1 MLRALVLIP
10 MSAAVSYSL
19 GFGLSNNWN
28 YKDSPIVKLLC
39 ADQSINVSSYHQGKK
54 DTNPQD
60 SKANT
65 FPKTFANPKFSLD
78 SPIVQL
84 LCTDQSRKVSS
95 FHQGKKD
102 TNPQDSKANTFPQ
115 TFAKPKFSL
124 TQSQLNQSNSQP
136 TLPGL
141 SRQTVSPK
149 NFAKI
154 QPSLPAATVIPP
166 EIVKTLPIDR
176 IVARSV
182 GGDLLTMRFETV
194 DAAPV
199 KVPKTPRAEM
209 ISPIAKVEKQKK
221 SELGANANNTNRPL
235 GKLTFSSEVTWV
247 NGSFYQMSNQAEDH
261 PEIVFTVDA
270 APVKVPKKP
279 RAQMISTFTPVS
291 QSSFPLP
298 GAPTPEL
305 VTAQSE
311 IPAPGIAKVDKQTK
325 SEVVANANNTNR
337 SPGKLTFSSEVTWV
351 KGSLDFFQK
360 REQRISEQATV
371 NKNSRKAM
379 QSAKEGSQGVYKVRA
394 QVTNTAPPHSLFH
407 QEQYQKNTFA
417 KGLLFQ
423 RSNQVED
430 HPEIILAHA
439 NLAASG
445 NLAMVTFRELLP
457 NGEQL
462 REILPA
468 PTIAQSTIAQST
480 IAQSR
485 PTPSQGQS
493 TEIVPLPTFEQP
505 TQTLPS
511 SQGQSTEIV
520 PLPTFGKPTQTLPSP
535 YPTDVTTPVPAVE
548 PVSPVIDQTY
558 TLGAGDLILITIFK
572 MPEFSGEQQ
581 VGVDGSIKLPLV
593 GKLSVDGMT
602 LEEAEIA
609 IAAKYQSE
617 LRSPAITVSLVKPR
631 PLKIAISGEIKQP
644 GSYILPFVNDGQFP
658 SLAQAVQLAGGIT
671 QAADL
676 EGVKIRRS
684 QPSGITQTITLNLWA
699 LLQTGDLSQD
709 LILRDGDVIM
719 IPATLSVDLTKTAQL
734 AASNLASTEEIS
746 DVAVVGEVFRP
757 GAYRLEGGQNG
768 TSRPTVSQAIQ
779 TAGGIKPSANVR
791 EIQVRRPTRDGTE
804 QLININLWKL
814 LQDGDLS
821 QDLALQKGD
830 TVIIPTAREIT
841 ATEAAQIA
849 STNLSPDVIRVNVA
863 GEVKQ
868 PGTVEMPSNTTLN
881 EALLS
886 VGGFNERAE
895 KIVEL
900 IRFNPDGSLTR
911 REIEVNFKQGIDPQ
925 TNPLLSQ
932 NDIIIAG
939 RSSYTKITDT
949 ISNILEPILKILNPL
964 RSLF

>member
-10 MSAAVSYSL
+10 MSAAASYSL

-28 YKDSPIVKLLC
+28 YND
-39 ADQSINVSSYHQGKK
+39 H
-54 DTNPQD
+54 
-60 SKANT
+60 
-65 FPKTFANPKFSLD
+65 
-78 SPIVQL
+78 PIVQL
-84 LCTDQSRKVSS
+84 ISGDQSRKVSYS
-95 FHQGKKD
+95 NQGKND
-102 TNPQDSKANTFPQ
+102 TNLPKSPTVTLPQ

-141 SRQTVSPK
+141 TRQTVSPK

-154 QPSLPAATVIPP
+154 QPSLPPTTVIPP

-199 KVPKTPRAEM
+199 KVPKTPQAEM

-235 GKLTFSSEVTWV
+235 EKLTFSSEVTWV

-291 QSSFPLP
+291 QSSLPLP

-311 IPAPGIAKVDKQTK
+311 IPAPGIAKVEKQTK
-325 SEVVANANNTNR
+325 SELVANANNTNR
-337 SPGKLTFSSEVTWV
+337 PLGKLSFSSDVTWV
-351 KGSLDFFQK
+351 SGSLDFFQK
-360 REQRISEQATV
+360 REQRIWEQATV

-379 QSAKEGSQGVYKVRA
+379 QSAKEGSQGVYKVRT
-394 QVTNTAPPHSLFH
+394 QVTHTAPPHSLFH

-417 KGLLFQ
+417 KGLLSQ

-430 HPEIILAHA
+430 HPEIILADA

-445 NLAMVTFRELLP
+445 KLAMVTFRELLP

-468 PTIAQSTIAQST
+468 PTLAQSTIAQST
-480 IAQSR
+480 IAQST

-493 TEIVPLPTFEQP
+493 SQGQSSQGQSTETLPVPTFEQP

-511 SQGQSTEIV
+511 SQGPTEIV

-535 YPTDVTTPVPAVE
+535 YPTDFTTPVPAVE

-558 TLGAGDLILITIFK
+558 TLGAGDLILITIFRV
-572 MPEFSGEQQ
+572 PEFSGQQQ
-581 VGVDGSIKLPLV
+581 VGVDGSLKLPLV
-593 GKLSVDGMT
+593 GKLTVDGMT

-617 LRSPAITVSLVKPR
+617 LRSPAITVSLLQPR
-631 PLKIAISGEIKQP
+631 PLQIAISGEIKQP
-644 GSYILPFVNDGQFP
+644 GSYVLPLINNAQFP
-658 SLAQAVQLAGGIT
+658 SLAQAVQLAGGMT
-671 QAADL
+671 QSADL
-676 EGVKIRRS
+676 ERVEIRRT
-684 QPSGITQTITLNLWA
+684 QPSGITDTITVNLSQ
-699 LLQTGDLSQD
+699 LLQAGDLSQN

-719 IPATLSVDLTKTAQL
+719 IPTTTEVDLAKTAQL

-830 TVIIPTAREIT
+830 TVIIPTATEIT
-841 ATEAAQIA
+841 AVEAAQIA

-939 RSSYTKITDT
+939 RSSYTQITDT
-949 ISNILEPILKILNPL
+949 ISNILEPILKIFNPL